1 MISRRDFI
9 KQTLTGA
16 AACGVFSATRSTLW
30 AKEKTIEKNVEFKLL
45 AQRKRGTESY
55 TQGLSYFWDS
65 KENRAS
71 LYESGGRYGR
81 SLLRRVDAE
90 TLEVIRQVKIP
101 REYFAE
107 GIAIVDD
114 RLYMLTWQE
123 RACLVFDRETLRQ
136 VDEFRYRGEG
146 WGLAY
151 DGKTLAMSD
160 GTSKIRFMDPE
171 NFRQKRSIDVH
182 FTTKTGLRKSV
193 ANLNE
198 LEYVDGELWANV
210 FQQKYVVRVNPETGE
225 IIGSALN
232 FANLVPKGL
241 ETSVDYVLNGLA
253 FDAKGRRLFLTG
265 KCWPVMYV
273 LAVVSPQEDETET
286 EARNV

>member
-1 MISRRDFI
+1 MTSRRDFI
-9 KQTLTGA
+9 KQTLVGTVSYGLI
-16 AACGVFSATRSTLW
+16 GGLPATH
-30 AKEKTIEKNVEFKLL
+30 AKEEIATSNVEFKLR
-45 AQRKRGTESY
+45 AQLKRGTESY

-65 KENRAS
+65 KNKQAF

-90 TLEVIRQVKIP
+90 TLKVIQQIKVP

-123 RACLVFDRETLRQ
+123 HACLVYDRETLRQ

-151 DGKTLAMSD
+151 DGSTLAMSD
-160 GTSKIRFMDPE
+160 GSSKIRFMNPN

-193 ANLNE
+193 SYLNE

-210 FQQKYVVRVNPETGE
+210 FQHKYLVRINPETGE

-232 FANLVPKGL
+232 FANLVPKVL
-241 ETSVDYVLNGLA
+241 ENSSDYVLNGLA
-253 FDAKGRRLFLTG
+253 YDSVGRRLFLTG
-265 KCWPVMYV
+265 KCWPVVYV
-273 LAVVSPQEDETET
+273 LDVISKQGNLEETPSL
-286 EARNV
+286 